1 MTQPGNTEL
10 HILHLED
17 DPKDAEL
24 IQAELESNGY
34 SVVIERV
41 MTRDAFTTRLREGRF
56 DLILSDYA
64 LPGFDGLSA
73 LRIAREISPR
83 VPFISVSGQ
92 LGEEAAVESVRGGAT
107 DYVLKQRL
115 SRLGPAVRRA
125 LLEAEERRRRQRAE
139 EALREKEAQLLQAQ
153 KMEPLGRLAGGVAHD
168 FNNLLTVILGYS
180 QVLSTRL
187 KRDSSD
193 VSEVAEIT
201 RAAERAATL
210 TRHLLAFSRQ
220 QVLQPSVLDLNQ
232 LITDMDKMLR
242 RLIGEDIDLV
252 TAPAEGLGR
261 VKADAGQIEQVV
273 MNLVVNAR
281 DAMPTGGKLTIETGN
296 IEFSEPAED
305 QPASLPPGRYVM
317 LAVSDTGNGMTA
329 EIKSRIFEPFFTTKD
344 AGRGTGLGLSM
355 VHGIVQQS
363 GGHVEAY
370 SELGQGTTFK
380 IYLPRVEADVE
391 REGVE
396 GEVTERCDG
405 TETILLVEDD
415 DLVRPMLGMSLRLHG
430 YTALLA
436 ADGSEA
442 ISLAEQ
448 TNLKIDLLITDVVMP
463 LMSGPELAQRV
474 ARIRPNLP
482 VLFISGY
489 TDQALIHQGLRRPGT
504 FFLQK
509 PFNPE
514 TLALK
519 VRQLLDAGGG
529 DRLAA

>member
-1 MTQPGNTEL
+1 MSHQPDRAL
-10 HILHLED
+10 RILHLED
-17 DPKDAEL
+17 DPNDAEL
-24 IQAELESNGY
+24 IEAELAANGY
-34 SVVIERV
+34 SVAIERV
-41 MTRDAFTTRLREGRF
+41 TSRDSFIAGLQHGDF

-73 LRIAREISPR
+73 LQLARDIAPQI
-83 VPFISVSGQ
+83 PFISVSGQ
-92 LGEEAAVESVRGGAT
+92 IGEEAAVESVRGGAT

-125 LLEAEERRRRQRAE
+125 LLEADERRKRHQAE
-139 EALREKEAQLLQAQ
+139 EALRQSEAQLRQAQ

-180 QVLSTRL
+180 KMLEARL
-187 KRDSSD
+187 KRDPAS
-193 VSEVAEIT
+193 VAELVEIT

-220 QVLQPSVLDLNQ
+220 QILQPTVLDLNR

-242 RLIGEDIDLV
+242 RLIGADIDLV
-252 TAPAEGLGR
+252 TAPGQTLGR
-261 VKADAGQIEQVV
+261 VKADPGQLEQVI

-281 DAMPTGGKLTIETGN
+281 DAMPSGGKLTIETAN
-296 IEFSEPAED
+296 LEFMEPTVHGSGVLA
-305 QPASLPPGRYVM
+305 PGRYVM
-317 LAVSDTGNGMTA
+317 LAVSDTGSGMSP
-329 EIKSRIFEPFFTTKD
+329 EIKSRIFEPFFTTKE

-380 IYLPRVEADVE
+380 IYLPRVEAASELGAKSEAV
-391 REGVE
+391 
-396 GEVTERCDG
+396 ERCDG
-405 TETILLVEDD
+405 TETVLLVEDD
-415 DLVRPMLGMSLRLHG
+415 DLVRPMLGAALRLHG

-436 ADGSEA
+436 ADGSQA
-442 ISLAEQ
+442 ISHAEQ
-448 TNLKIDLLITDVVMP
+448 TDQPIDLVITDIVMP
-463 LMSGPELAQRV
+463 LMSGPEVAQRV
-474 ARIRPNLP
+474 AMIRPNIP
-482 VLFISGY
+482 VLFVSGY

-514 TLALK
+514 TLARK
-519 VRQLLDAGGG
+519 IRQILDSDLG
-529 DRLAA
+529 RAAA